1 MALNALRLQFNALY
15 LLRLLFFLT
24 FEVIVDHA
32 VSVGNAL
39 FCFSV
44 QFRAERE
51 KAQAAEQARISARR
65 KALELQQQ
73 VGRR

>member
-1 MALNALRLQFNALY
+1 MALNALCLQFNALY
-15 LLRLLFFLT
+15 LFKTLVT

-32 VSVGNAL
+32 VSLGNAL